1 MAKNGIVGIQFL
13 CVFCFCPFLSIDES
27 FSSGAWVWLG
37 RILPAG
43 SLKERS
49 GAVAGECDL
58 NCANRE
64 IFCPAGLL

>member
-27 FSSGAWVWLG
+27 FSSVAWFWLG

-49 GAVAGECDL
+49 GAVAGECD
-58 NCANRE
+58 
-64 IFCPAGLL
+64 